1 MANPTLKASP
11 RRRPWAPLLVALACG
26 IVAYCNSL
34 RSPFIFDDIDSILVN
49 PQINRSLNPAASVPQ
64 STLSGRP
71 LLLLT
76 MQVNYAIGG
85 LNVVGYHLVNLV
97 VHLCCG
103 ALLFGIVRRNL
114 SRREFW
120 GDRFADSAKWLAGAV
135 AAVWLV
141 HPLNTEA
148 VSYISQRAE
157 SLMSLFF
164 LATIYC
170 LIRAAEER
178 APARWAILAILAC
191 ALGMATKETMV
202 TAPIIAL
209 FYDRTFLAGSFA
221 AALRKRSR
229 LYLGLAATWIVLAIL
244 LTGRAREASVQYTSG
259 LSAWDEIRTQPGVI
273 AHYFRLGLWPHK
285 LVLDYYDWPIVH
297 QWTQMKL
304 GGYLV
309 FALLICS
316 VIAFW
321 KKPWLGFLGA
331 WFFMIL
337 SPSSSVVPLFTE
349 VAAEHRMYLP
359 LAAPV
364 ALAVAGCWVANRIV
378 AVALVVGVIVSLT
391 TLTLLRNAQY
401 QNPVEMW
408 RYTVAE
414 RPINPRAYYNLGYS
428 LQHSGRPGEAV
439 APYRE
444 ALLLEPDYYAAA
456 KALGLALIA
465 SGDHG
470 GAEEYYT
477 EEMKIMPQFAPE
489 ALLQRSQL
497 RRKRGDIAGADTDFQ
512 AAARLELRD

>member
-1 MANPTLKASP
+1 MTNSP
-11 RRRPWAPLLVALACG
+11 AKTRPCIRRRAAVLAALACG
-26 IVAYCNSL
+26 IVAYCNSFHG
-34 RSPFIFDDIDSILVN
+34 PFIFDDIESVLDN
-49 PQINRSLNPAASVPQ
+49 PQVNRALAHDAVVPS
-64 STLSGRP
+64 STLTGRP

-76 MQVNYAIGG
+76 MQANYAIGG
-85 LNVVGYHLVNLV
+85 LNVVGYHVVNLLI
-97 VHLCCG
+97 HLGCG

-120 GDRFADSAKWLAGAV
+120 GDRFADSADWLAGAV

-148 VSYISQRAE
+148 VAYITQRAE
-157 SLMSLFF
+157 SLASLFF
-164 LATIYC
+164 LAVIYC
-170 LIRAAEER
+170 LIRAADGR
-178 APARWAILAILAC
+178 APVRWSMAAVVAC
-191 ALGMATKETMV
+191 AVGMATKETMV

-209 FYDRTFLAGSFA
+209 FYDRTFLAGSFG

-273 AHYFRLGLWPHK
+273 AHYFRLALWPQR
-285 LVLDYYDWPIVH
+285 LVLDYYDWPIAH
-297 QWTQMKL
+297 QWTHMKL

-331 WFFMIL
+331 WFFVIL

-364 ALAVAGCWVANRIV
+364 ALVVAGCWVANRIV
-378 AVALVVGVIVSLT
+378 AVALVACLIVSLT

-414 RPINPRAYYNLGYS
+414 RPMNPRAYYNLGYS
-428 LQHSGRPGEAV
+428 LQHSGRSGEAV

-497 RRKRGDIAGADTDFQ
+497 RRKRGDIVGADTDFQ